1 MVGQRFLVPLVEVR
15 IFTGEFTSTIS
26 LGVKHHT
33 CNVISGVRFV
43 YSAPFLFLWYNKDM
57 NETILISILFA
68 LVAIMF
74 VLIFVVIFQIKKI
87 LKSYDNNFET
97 LNKKT
102 AKMVE

>member
-1 MVGQRFLVPLVEVR
+1 
-15 IFTGEFTSTIS
+15 
-26 LGVKHHT
+26 
-33 CNVISGVRFV
+33 
-43 YSAPFLFLWYNKDM
+43 M

-87 LKSYDNNFET
+87 LKSYDNNFEA

>member
-1 MVGQRFLVPLVEVR
+1 MSE
-15 IFTGEFTSTIS
+15 
-26 LGVKHHT
+26 
-33 CNVISGVRFV
+33 
-43 YSAPFLFLWYNKDM
+43 AWWYNKDM

-68 LVAIMF
+68 LVAIIF

-87 LKSYDNNFET
+87 LKSYDNNFEA

>member
-1 MVGQRFLVPLVEVR
+1 MVVGGSIPLLS
-15 IFTGEFTSTIS
+15 F
-26 LGVKHHT
+26 
-33 CNVISGVRFV
+33 
-43 YSAPFLFLWYNKDM
+43 FLFLWYNKDM

>member
-1 MVGQRFLVPLVEVR
+1 
-15 IFTGEFTSTIS
+15 
-26 LGVKHHT
+26 
-33 CNVISGVRFV
+33 
-43 YSAPFLFLWYNKDM
+43 M
-57 NETILISILFA
+57 NETILLILFA
-68 LVAIMF
+68 LVAILF